1 MISMESR
8 NAASPQAG
16 DPGSPAPETDRP
28 DSTELAEERTD
39 FAEDRTLLANERTFA
54 GWMRTG
60 LACVAVGLGLRALM
74 RQFEPDWLP
83 KLIGTAFIAAGIVV
97 IWLAYRRA
105 RRVLLRLSSHRIEPL
120 RASHLRP
127 MALATTTASAALAV
141 LLWLL

>member
-1 MISMESR
+1 MTMESS
-8 NAASPQAG
+8 NTDSPTDG
-16 DPGSPAPETDRP
+16 NPAPAAGETD
-28 DSTELAEERTD
+28 DQDNNELAEERTD

-105 RRVLLRLSSHRIEPL
+105 RRVLLRLSSHRVEPL
-120 RASHLRP
+120 QASHLRP
-127 MALATTTASAALAV
+127 MAFATTTASAALAV